1 MAWAQSPYVLVLVGM
16 VAGLSS
22 GLFGIGGGLI
32 MVPIFMLILK
42 MEPHQATATSL
53 AVVVLP
59 VALPGVIRLH
69 QAGNITWSLVLW
81 VALGFAVASYFG
93 AQLNIG
99 LSEVALR
106 RVFAVLLIAAAIQ
119 MAFKPPKNAPRTPA
133 PPETGAAAE
142 R

>member
-1 MAWAQSPYVLVLVGM
+1 MAHSPLALILVGI
-16 VAGLSS
+16 VAGISS

-69 QAGNITWSLVLW
+69 QAGNITWSIVLW

-93 AQLNIG
+93 AQLNVGI
-99 LSEVALR
+99 SEVVLR
-106 RVFAVLLIAAAIQ
+106 RAFALLLIVAAVQ
-119 MAFKPPKNAPRTPA
+119 MAMKPPKNAPRPA
-133 PPETGAAAE
+133 PTPDVSATE